1 MGKVSPSRSPPSS
14 RPRAEE
20 WDSRM
25 MGAGE
30 GRQDSLRTV
39 VVLVGVAMA
48 MVVAVVVDSG
58 GIRIR

>member
-1 MGKVSPSRSPPSS
+1 
-14 RPRAEE
+14 
-20 WDSRM
+20 M

-39 VVLVGVAMA
+39 VVLVGVAVAMA

>member
-39 VVLVGVAMA
+39 VVLVGVAMV